1 MILGKK
7 EDSIKTSL
15 VYTIILQ
22 KTEAKIETNFETN
35 TNILPPK
42 MAKNQKLND

>member
-1 MILGKK
+1 MIFGKK

-15 VYTIILQ
+15 VYTRILQ
-22 KTEAKIETNFETN
+22 KTETNFETN

-42 MAKNQKLND
+42 MAKTKNLND